1 MYNKRYLDLH
11 CERIILLVKALK
23 INAFIPV
30 MFINIIIP
38 LINLAVFLK
47 NGTNEYF
54 ITNVNRMNQL
64 FIPFLSCWW
73 VIFIMQLY
81 YEDKGSEILFVNKD
95 KYNIYDIFLLF
106 LTNLINITLMSI
118 PYFFI
123 IEKYFVS
130 FIRIILVCFFYLGI
144 TVFTT
149 TLLKSI
155 TPTLL
160 LIILYF
166 LSNIISP
173 FPETLF
179 PFYYT
184 PEISPNILFCE
195 IPLAILG
202 VMFLAMTKI
211 LRKNTKTF

>member
-38 LINLAVFLK
+38 LINLAVFLR
-47 NGTNEYF
+47 NGMNEYF
-54 ITNVNRMNQL
+54 VTNVNRMNQL

-81 YEDKGSEILFVNKD
+81 YEDKGSEVLFVNTD

-123 IEKYFVS
+123 IEKYFLS

-144 TVFTT
+144 AVFTT

-160 LIILYF
+160 LIVLYF
-166 LSNIISP
+166 LSNIVSP

-179 PFYYT
+179 PFYYS

-202 VMFLAMTKI
+202 VVFLVMTKI

>member
-1 MYNKRYLDLH
+1 MHNKRYLGLH

-23 INAFIPV
+23 INALIPLL
-30 MFINIIIP
+30 FINIIIP
-38 LINLAVFLK
+38 LINFAVFLR

-54 ITNVNRMNQL
+54 ITNVNKMNQL

-81 YEDKGSEILFVNKD
+81 YEDKGSEILFVNTD
-95 KYNIYDIFLLF
+95 KYSIYDIFLLF
-106 LTNLINITLMSI
+106 LTNLINITIMSI

-123 IEKYFVS
+123 IEKYFVF

-160 LIILYF
+160 LIVLYL
-166 LSNIISP
+166 LSNIIFH
-173 FPETLF
+173 FPEKLF
-179 PFYYT
+179 PFYYSPET
-184 PEISPNILFCE
+184 PPNILFCE
-195 IPLAILG
+195 IPLSVSG
-202 VMFLAMTKI
+202 VVFLVMAKI
-211 LRKNTKTF
+211 LRKNTKML